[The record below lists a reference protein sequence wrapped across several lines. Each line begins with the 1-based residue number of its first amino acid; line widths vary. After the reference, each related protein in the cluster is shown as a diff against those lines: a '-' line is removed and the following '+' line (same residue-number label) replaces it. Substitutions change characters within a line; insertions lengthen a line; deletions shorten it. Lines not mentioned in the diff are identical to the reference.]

1 MNEEVKTR
9 NKENM
14 DSNKNILVRVMKI
27 DQFIQFFKFLKDF
40 TVKSFSVEGLKK
52 LYVKAKELTNFFSDT
67 KNILILSRFTYKD
80 TMSFSE
86 IQREMIF
93 SSSLLSY
100 NLRKMTE
107 LGFLKKVYQEEREN
121 KKFSYYT
128 LTDLGRK
135 LISQIFIL

>member
-1 MNEEVKTR
+1 MNSLKE
-9 NKENM
+9 KENR
-14 DSNKNILVRVMKI
+14 NILVRVMKI

-40 TVKSFSVEGLKK
+40 TVKSFSVESLKK
-52 LYVKAKELTNFFSDT
+52 LYVKAKELINFFSDT
-67 KNILILSRFTYKD
+67 KNILILSRFTFHD

-86 IQREMIF
+86 IQREMVF

-121 KKFSYYT
+121 NKFSYYT

-135 LISQIFIL
+135 LIAQIFMLK